1 MEGSKLIYDITQLTN
16 TKLVTNAYEVIKN
29 LPGIMEYNGTL
40 TLAGSGSVNILLN
53 DKVSSMTYEQILTL
67 LKSMPASRVEKVEI
81 MYTTPPQYHVR
92 GASINIHTPKHK
104 TDEGKLQGEING
116 SYSQKQQSDGEGGI
130 TLAYTSKK
138 FDADFTYHLLMN
150 TAVRVIVW
158 KLSIQSMA
166 TNTMSAKT
174 SPEKVEAT
182 RIC

>member
-81 MYTTPPQYHVR
+81 MYTTSPTIPC
-92 GASINIHTPKHK
+92 SWCIHKYSYPK
-104 TDEGKLQGEING
+104 
-116 SYSQKQQSDGEGGI
+116 
-130 TLAYTSKK
+130 A
-138 FDADFTYHLLMN
+138 
-150 TAVRVIVW
+150 
-158 KLSIQSMA
+158 
-166 TNTMSAKT
+166 
-174 SPEKVEAT
+174 
-182 RIC
+182 

>member
-1 MEGSKLIYDITQLTN
+1 
-16 TKLVTNAYEVIKN
+16 
-29 LPGIMEYNGTL
+29 MEYNGTL

-104 TDEGKLQGEING
+104 TDESKLQGEING
-116 SYSQKQQSDGEGGI
+116 AYSQKQQSDGEGGI

-138 FDADFTYHLLMN
+138 
-150 TAVRVIVW
+150 V
-158 KLSIQSMA
+158 
-166 TNTMSAKT
+166 
-174 SPEKVEAT
+174 
-182 RIC
+182 

>member
-40 TLAGSGSVNILLN
+40 TLAEWSVNILLN

-92 GASINIHTPKHK
+92 GASSKYSYPK
-104 TDEGKLQGEING
+104 
-116 SYSQKQQSDGEGGI
+116 
-130 TLAYTSKK
+130 A
-138 FDADFTYHLLMN
+138 
-150 TAVRVIVW
+150 
-158 KLSIQSMA
+158 
-166 TNTMSAKT
+166 
-174 SPEKVEAT
+174 
-182 RIC
+182 